1 MKILGL
7 IFHRSFAPRRL
18 ITAYIQ
24 GRHGPVRCGAGSTL
38 RTGRECGDRR
48 RCERRRLPRTHP
60 LPRRRPTLCSARQLR
75 AECLPGA
82 LWLTSL
88 LPNGLHDPSAP
99 IGSHTPCGSPATAPR
114 MCVYGFTNPTSSPLV
129 QAPFLCP
136 GHASFSC
143 LPPFFCRPHC
153 SHRTHS
159 GRHVCKRPT
168 FDSVYMCPA
177 LTIFKS
183 SHLSTTN
190 TPHCFR
196 HEKKKRDSCIFL
208 PRWLCQPC
216 NTLTRCAWAR

>member
-99 IGSHTPCGSPATAPR
+99 IGSHPRCGSPPQPR
-114 MCVYGFTNPTSSPLV
+114 VCVSMASPIPHRPHWSKRHFFALV
-129 QAPFLCP
+129 TLPF
-136 GHASFSC
+136 HVC
-143 LPPFFCRPHC
+143 LPFFAALIARTARTLVAMCASAPHLTASTC
-153 SHRTHS
+153 AQLSPS
-159 GRHVCKRPT
+159 SNRPT
-168 FDSVYMCPA
+168 CPPQ
-177 LTIFKS
+177 
-183 SHLSTTN
+183 
-190 TPHCFR
+190 TPPIAFAM
-196 HEKKKRDSCIFL
+196 KKKNATRAYSCRGGCVNRAT
-208 PRWLCQPC
+208 P
-216 NTLTRCAWAR
+216 